1 MKYYQ
6 GPTNAHRSDDR
17 DLQGEHGQ
25 SRAHETGRL
34 PAVPGEQA
42 LDESSCIRGVD
53 LCFAA
58 YARNCRHRA
67 RQKPVAKRPP
77 ANQIN
82 APVTETAS
90 AFATEINA
98 ASALP

>member
-58 YARNCRHRA
+58 YARTSDIALA
-67 RQKPVAKRPP
+67 RNPLRRGRRRTKSMLQ
-77 ANQIN
+77 
-82 APVTETAS
+82 
-90 AFATEINA
+90 
-98 ASALP
+98 